1 MRERNDDDDDLILRD
16 GERMRVPMT
25 MMDSWQREMTEHF
38 RRPRARLHDGHGNP
52 VGHRPGFI
60 GSDAFTTEERQRIR
74 DAYDAY
80 ERDLTTAWKR
90 GAV

>member
-1 MRERNDDDDDLILRD
+1 VPVCTTVTAIL
-16 GERMRVPMT
+16 
-25 MMDSWQREMTEHF
+25 F
-38 RRPRARLHDGHGNP
+38 
-52 VGHRPGFI
+52 GHRPGFFV
-60 GSDAFTTEERQRIR
+60 SDAFTTEERQRIR

>member
-1 MRERNDDDDDLILRD
+1 MRKRNDDDDDPVLRD

-25 MMDSWQREMTEHF
+25 MMDQREKAEHL
-38 RRPRARLHDGHGNP
+38 RRRARLHDGHGNP
-52 VGHRPGFI
+52 VGHCPGFI

>member
-1 MRERNDDDDDLILRD
+1 MRERKDDDDDPVLRD

-25 MMDSWQREMTEHF
+25 MMDSWQR
-38 RRPRARLHDGHGNP
+38 ARLHDGHGNP
-52 VGHRPGFI
+52 VGHRPGFVV
-60 GSDAFTTEERQRIR
+60 SDGVTSEERQRIR

-80 ERDLTTAWKR
+80 EGELTTAWKR

>member
-1 MRERNDDDDDLILRD
+1 MGKRENDDDDPILRD
-16 GERMRVPMT
+16 GERMRVR
-25 MMDSWQREMTEHF
+25 MMDSRQREMTEHF
-38 RRPRARLHDGHGNP
+38 RRTRARLHDGHGNA
-52 VGHRPGFI
+52 VGQRPGFI
-60 GSDAFTTEERQRIR
+60 VSDAVTSEERQRID